1 MTGILMFKEKLKQF
15 YGKNDMFIV
24 PIAKFLLA
32 FVALCLIKGNIGY
45 MSTLNSI
52 FVVIILSLLCAL
64 LPNGATVLVV
74 TLFMVANLF
83 SLSMEF
89 AVVALL
95 IFLIMYLFYFRF
107 TGKSSA
113 WMIITLVCFM
123 LKIPY
128 IVPVAAGLL
137 SGAFSIIPVL
147 FGTIVYY
154 MIGFAKEY
162 ESMAAVSEAD
172 DMFANFQTV
181 LNGLMNKEIILIALS
196 FALTIAIVYIIRRL
210 SIDYSWIYAIVAGSL
225 TDFVMLL
232 VGNVIFSTSIGFMG
246 ILIGLFLSIAVGYL
260 LNIMFFGVD
269 YSRTE
274 KVQYEDD
281 NYYYYVK
288 AVPKYSVA
296 ATDVKVKKINTQKKR
311 RVVEQDIDDID
322 LNF

>member
-1 MTGILMFKEKLKQF
+1 MTGILMFKEKLKKF

-32 FVALCLIKGNIGY
+32 FAALCLINGNIGY
-45 MSTLNSI
+45 MSALNNL
-52 FVVIILSLLCAL
+52 FVVIIFSLLCAL
-64 LPNGATVLVV
+64 LPNGATVLLV
-74 TLFMVANLF
+74 TLFMVAHLF
-83 SLSMEF
+83 SMSMEF
-89 AVVALL
+89 AVVTLL
-95 IFLIMYLFYFRF
+95 VFLIMYLFYFRF

-113 WMIITLVCFM
+113 WMILTLVCFL

-128 IVPVAAGLL
+128 IIPVAAGLL
-137 SGAFSIIPVL
+137 SGVFSVIPVL
-147 FGTIVYY
+147 FGAVAYY
-154 MIGFAKEY
+154 IMMFAKEY
-162 ESMAAVSEAD
+162 AGMSASAEAD
-172 DMFANFQTV
+172 DMFTNFQTV
-181 LNGLMNKEIILIALS
+181 LNGMMNKEIILIALS

-232 VGNVIFSTSIGFMG
+232 VGNVIFSASIGFMG
-246 ILIGLFLSIAVGYL
+246 ILVGLFLSIAVGYL
-260 LNIMFFGVD
+260 LNILFFGVD

-311 RVVEQDIDDID
+311 RVTEQDIDDID